1 MKQKSV
7 LSFIIIVAIVL
18 GIACVGLFG
27 LKVGDR
33 EFVKAKDAISLG
45 LDLKGGVYVLLEAQT
60 DATGSELA
68 RIMEQTKAVIQQRV
82 DGMGLSEP
90 NIAIEGGNRIRI
102 ELAGVKDVEEAM
114 QLIGKTAQLSFV
126 DPDQNVVLTGKNVVE
141 SVVQFTDDPVKGQV
155 PVVSLEFDREGADL
169 FYEATARLSK
179 ESEINK
185 KILFIVLDNEVIS
198 SPVVQS
204 AISGGKA
211 QISGDNM
218 NVEEATRLATLIK
231 AGALPVPLT
240 ELTSSVIGPTLGLDA
255 YEKSILAIGI
265 SLIAIMIIMLVLY
278 KVLAIPA
285 VIGLIVYTEI
295 LVIFYLLLG
304 VKLTLPGIAGLIL
317 SIGMAVDTNVV
328 IFERIREEL
337 KAGKTP
343 GAAVNAGH
351 HRALTSVID
360 SNVTTFIAGIVLY
373 VFGVATIKG
382 FGITLMLGIV
392 ASMFTG
398 VLLSRYILKLMLG
411 FIKTKNP
418 KVWGAYEVYHE
429 FY

>member
-7 LSFIIIVAIVL
+7 ISFIIIVAIVL

-398 VLLSRYILKLMLG
+398 VLLSRHILKLMLG

-418 KVWGAYEVYHE
+418 KVWGA
-429 FY
+429 

>member
-1 MKQKSV
+1 MKQKSII
-7 LSFIIIVAIVL
+7 SFIIIVAIVL
-18 GIACVGLFG
+18 SIAAVGLFG
-27 LKVGDR
+27 LKIGDK
-33 EFVKAKDAISLG
+33 EFIKAKDAISLG

-60 DATGSELA
+60 DATGTELA

-90 NIAIEGGNRIRI
+90 NIAIEGGNRIRV
-102 ELAGVKDVEEAM
+102 ELAGVKDVDEAM
-114 QLIGKTAQLSFV
+114 QLIGKTAQLAFV
-126 DPDQNVVLTGKNVVE
+126 DPDGNAVITGKNVVE
-141 SVVQFTDDPVKGQV
+141 SIVQYMEDPIKGNV

-169 FYEATARLSK
+169 FYEATERLSK
-179 ESEINK
+179 ESEVNK
-185 KILFIVLDNEVIS
+185 KILFIVLDNEIIS
-198 SPVVQS
+198 SPMVNS

-218 NVEEATRLATLIK
+218 TIEEATRLATLIK

-265 SLIAIMIIMLVLY
+265 SLVAIMIIMVILY

-337 KAGKTP
+337 NSGKTP
-343 GAAVNAGH
+343 GAAIKAGH

-360 SNVTTFIAGIVLY
+360 SNITTFIAGIVLY
-373 VFGVATIKG
+373 VYGVASIKG

-398 VLLSRYILKLMLG
+398 VLLSRFILKLMLG
-411 FIKTKNP
+411 FIKSKNP
-418 KVWGAYEVYHE
+418 KVWGA
-429 FY
+429 

>member
-7 LSFIIIVAIVL
+7 ISFIIIVAIVL

-90 NIAIEGGNRIRI
+90 NIAIEGGNRVRI

-418 KVWGAYEVYHE
+418 KVWGA
-429 FY
+429 

>member
-418 KVWGAYEVYHE
+418 KVWGA
-429 FY
+429 

>member
-7 LSFIIIVAIVL
+7 ISFIIIVAIVL

-418 KVWGAYEVYHE
+418 KVWGA
-429 FY
+429 